1 MNVAVL
7 KIKFHDNELEI
18 RLKWW
23 KIFQTGLYF
32 GEDFSEIIFS
42 KTVIDSGKIKKYS
55 KKIQLNFC
63 LRSQFLLKTD

>member
-7 KIKFHDNELEI
+7 KIKFHDSELQI

-42 KTVIDSGKIKKYS
+42 KTVIDSGKIKK
-55 KKIQLNFC
+55 IQQKNTVK
-63 LRSQFLLKTD
+63 FLPAISVFAQN